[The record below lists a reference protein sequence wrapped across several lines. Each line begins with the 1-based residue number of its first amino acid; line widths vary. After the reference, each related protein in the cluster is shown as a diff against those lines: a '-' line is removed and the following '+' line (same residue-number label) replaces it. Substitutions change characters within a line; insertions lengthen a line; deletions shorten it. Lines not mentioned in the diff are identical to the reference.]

1 MGVPKSYIAIA
12 AASALAVGAL
22 ATSASAETITMKLA
36 TGHPPG
42 FHYVE
47 KFKDYFAPQFKTRV
61 AARTEHKANVLE
73 LYSAAA
79 VKVAETLEGLESG
92 IVDVGGFCYCF
103 EPAKLPLHG
112 FQVWMPFGPPSPIKS
127 VAMARDVYAETPEL
141 LNVFP
146 EKFNQK
152 LIALIVLDPY
162 ELISKKPIT
171 KLSDL
176 KGYKI
181 GAAGPN
187 LVWFEP
193 TGAVGIQSTGATAYT
208 SFQQGVYD
216 AVVLFASFALNG
228 KMTDSGKHY
237 TKLGIGAMTWLA
249 VHVNKKW
256 FDGLPPTVQEI
267 VLELGRDYE
276 QVIAMEKEED
286 YPGLLKG
293 MEKVGVTIH
302 DMPAAE
308 KAKWA
313 EALKDLPQRKA
324 TELDGLGWPGTAVA
338 KRALAAA
345 ERHGHVWPV
354 RYAIK

>member
-1 MGVPKSYIAIA
+1 MRIQQTLSC
-12 AASALAVGAL
+12 LAVAAVVALGGASSP
-22 ATSASAETITMKLA
+22 AGADTINMKLA

-47 KFKDYFAPQFKTRV
+47 KFKDYFAPQFKARV

-73 LYSAAA
+73 LYSASA
-79 VKVAETLEGLESG
+79 VKVAETLEGVQSG

-112 FQVWMPFGPPSPIKS
+112 FQIWMPFGPASPIKS
-127 VAMARDVYAETPEL
+127 LAMARDVYAETPEL

-152 LIALIVLDPY
+152 MIALIVLDPY

-176 KGYKI
+176 KGYKV

-187 LVWFEP
+187 LAWFEP
-193 TGAVGIQSTGATAYT
+193 LGVVGIQSTGATAYT

-216 AVVLFASFALNG
+216 SVVLFASFALNG

-249 VHVNKKW
+249 VHVNLKW
-256 FDGLPPTVQEI
+256 YNGLPPEVQEI

-286 YPGLLKG
+286 YPSLLAG

-302 DMPAAE
+302 DMPDVE

-313 EALKDLPQRKA
+313 EALADLPQRKA
-324 TELDGLGWPGTAVA
+324 KELDGQGWPGTAVA

-345 ERHGHVWPV
+345 ERHGHKWPI
-354 RYAIK
+354 RYSIK

>member
-1 MGVPKSYIAIA
+1 MRFTRTLSGLVMA
-12 AASALAVGAL
+12 AAL
-22 ATSASAETITMKLA
+22 ATGGAMSTASADTINMKLA

-47 KFKDYFAPQFKTRV
+47 KFRTYFAPQFKARV

-73 LYSAAA
+73 LYSASA
-79 VKVAETLEGLESG
+79 VKVAETLEGVQSG

-112 FQVWMPFGPPSPIKS
+112 FQIWMPFGPASPIKS

-152 LIALIVLDPY
+152 MIALIVLDPY

-171 KLSDL
+171 KLADL
-176 KGYKI
+176 KNYKV

-193 TGAVGIQSTGATAYT
+193 AGSVGIQTTGATVYT
-208 SFQQGVYD
+208 SFQQGVVD
-216 AVVLFASFALNG
+216 SVVAFASFALNG
-228 KMTDSGKHY
+228 KLTDTGKHY
-237 TKLGIGAMTWLA
+237 TKLGIGAVTWLA

-256 FDGLPPTVQEI
+256 YDGLPPEVQEI

-276 QVIAMEKEED
+276 QVIAMEKEQD
-286 YPGLLKG
+286 YPSLLRG
-293 MEKVGVTIH
+293 MEEVGVTIH
-302 DMPAAE
+302 DLSAAE

-313 EALKDLPQRKA
+313 VALQDLPQRKA
-324 TELDGLGWPGTAVA
+324 KELDELGRPGTAVA

-345 ERHGHVWPV
+345 ERHGHEWPV
-354 RYAIK
+354 RYKVE

>member
-1 MGVPKSYIAIA
+1 MRLIQSLSGLAVAT
-12 AASALAVGAL
+12 ALAVGGV
-22 ATSASAETITMKLA
+22 SAVSADHTINMKLA

-47 KFKDYFAPQFKTRV
+47 KFKDYFAPQFKARV
-61 AARTEHKANVLE
+61 AARTDHKANVLE
-73 LYSAAA
+73 LYSGSA
-79 VKVAETLEGLESG
+79 VKVAETLEGVQSG

-103 EPAKLPLHG
+103 EPSKLPLHG
-112 FQVWMPFGPPSPIKS
+112 FQIWMPFGPASPIKS

-141 LNVFP
+141 LQVFDK
-146 EKFNQK
+146 KFNQK
-152 LIALIVLDPY
+152 MIALIVLDPY

-176 KGYKI
+176 KGYKV

-187 LVWFEP
+187 LVWFDP
-193 TGAVGIQSTGATAYT
+193 LGVVGIQSTGATAYT

-216 AVVLFASFALNG
+216 SVVLFASFALNG
-228 KMTDSGKHY
+228 KLTDSGKHY
-237 TKLGIGAMTWLA
+237 TKLGIGAVTWLA
-249 VHVNKKW
+249 VHVNKNW
-256 FDGLPPTVQEI
+256 FEGLPPEVQEI

-276 QVIAMEKEED
+276 LVIAMEKEED
-286 YPGLLKG
+286 YLPTLRA

-302 DMPAAE
+302 ELPDAE

-313 EALKDLPQRKA
+313 EALKDLPQTKA
-324 TELDGLGWPGTAVA
+324 TELDKMGFPGTVVA

-345 ERHGHVWPV
+345 ERHGHKWPL
-354 RYAIK
+354 RYVVK

>member
-1 MGVPKSYIAIA
+1 MRFIHSLSGLAVAAAVVVGGTS
-12 AASALAVGAL
+12 AASAGH
-22 ATSASAETITMKLA
+22 TINMKLA

-47 KFKDYFAPQFKTRV
+47 KFRDYFAPQFKARV
-61 AARTEHKANVLE
+61 AARTDHKANVLE
-73 LYSAAA
+73 LYSGSA
-79 VKVAETLEGLESG
+79 VKVAETLEGVQSG

-112 FQVWMPFGPPSPIKS
+112 FQIWMPFGPPSPIKS

-141 LNVFP
+141 LKVFD

-152 LIALIVLDPY
+152 MIALIVLDPY

-176 KGYKI
+176 KGYKV

-187 LVWFEP
+187 LVWFDP
-193 TGAVGIQSTGATAYT
+193 LGVVGIQSTGATAYT

-216 AVVLFASFALNG
+216 SVVLFASFALNG
-228 KMTDSGKHY
+228 KLTDTGKHY
-237 TKLGIGAMTWLA
+237 TKLGIGAVTWLA

-256 FDGLPPTVQEI
+256 FEGLPPEVQEI

-286 YPGLLKG
+286 YLPTLAA

-302 DMPAAE
+302 ELPDAE

-313 EALKDLPQRKA
+313 EALKDLPQSKA
-324 TELDGLGWPGTAVA
+324 TELDKMGFPGTAVA

-345 ERHGHVWPV
+345 ERHGHKWPV
-354 RYAIK
+354 RYSVK

>member
-1 MGVPKSYIAIA
+1 
-12 AASALAVGAL
+12 
-22 ATSASAETITMKLA
+22 MKLA

-42 FHYVE
+42 FHYVA
-47 KFKDYFAPQFKTRV
+47 KFKDYFAPQFISRV
-61 AARTEHKANVLE
+61 EARTEHKAKVLE
-73 LYSAAA
+73 LYSGSA

-112 FQVWMPFGPPSPIKS
+112 FQVWMPFGPASPIKS
-127 VAMARDVYAETPEL
+127 VAMARDVYGETPEL

-152 LIALIVLDPY
+152 MIGLIVLDPY

-171 KLSDL
+171 KLDDL
-176 KGYKI
+176 KGYKV
-181 GAAGPN
+181 GAAGAN
-187 LVWFEP
+187 LAWFEP
-193 TGAVGIQSTGATAYT
+193 TGAVGIQSNGATAYT

-216 AVVLFASFALNG
+216 SVVLFASFALNG
-228 KMTDSGKHY
+228 KLYDSGKHY
-237 TKLGIGAMTWLA
+237 TKLGIGAVTWLA

-256 FDGLPPTVQEI
+256 YEGLPPEVQEI

-286 YPGLLKG
+286 YLPTLAA
-293 MEKVGVTIH
+293 MEKLGVTMH
-302 DMPAAE
+302 DLSAEE

-313 EALKDLPQRKA
+313 DALKGLPQSKA
-324 TELDGLGWPGTAVA
+324 TELDGKGFPGTLVA

-345 ERHGHVWPV
+345 ERHGHTWPV
-354 RYAIK
+354 RYDIK